1 MIGQILFNGIAA
13 GSIYI
18 LAGLS
23 FGIIFTTTGVFHF
36 AHVSVY
42 TIGGLWFYQ
51 MAVAWNQ
58 PFILSLISA
67 IVLASCLGVFIEW
80 ICYRPLQDLQATPLQ
95 IFLTAVGVMTV
106 LQNVAQLIWK
116 TDPQVVPISQELLKG
131 RQVGGIWVTFFQL
144 ITLVTV
150 LGIWGILHLFI
161 ARSRI
166 GKAIRAFAAD
176 PKTLELMGVD
186 PRGLRLL
193 IYFIGSALIALTADL
208 QIIEFG
214 MDITTGLGV
223 VILGVIATLIGAG
236 WGLTGIALA
245 SLALGIIENI
255 GMVVLSN
262 QWKYIILFG
271 IITLLLII
279 RPKAIFGNT
288 AR

>member
-1 MIGQILFNGIAA
+1 MTGQILFNGIAA
-13 GSIYI
+13 GFIYI

-23 FGIIFTTTGVFHF
+23 FGIIFTTTGIFHF

-51 MAVAWNQ
+51 MAVVWNQ
-58 PFILSLISA
+58 PFILSLLSA
-67 IVLASCLGVFIEW
+67 ILLASCLGVLIEW
-80 ICYRPLQDLQATPLQ
+80 ICYRPLQDLKATPLQ
-95 IFLTAVGVMTV
+95 LFLTAVGVMTV

-131 RQVGGIWVTFFQL
+131 RLVGGIWITYFKL
-144 ITLVTV
+144 ITITAV

-161 ARSRI
+161 VKSKI

-186 PRGLRLL
+186 PRGLRLI
-193 IYFIGSALIALTADL
+193 IYFIGSALIALAAGL

-214 MDITTGLGV
+214 MDITTGLGIV
-223 VILGVIATLIGAG
+223 LLGVIATLIGAG
-236 WGLTGIALA
+236 WGLTGIAFA

-255 GMVVLSN
+255 GMVILSN

-279 RPKAIFGNT
+279 RPKAIFKNT

>member
-1 MIGQILFNGIAA
+1 MLGQILFNGIAA
-13 GSIYI
+13 GFIYI

-51 MAVAWNQ
+51 MAVIWNQ
-58 PFILSLISA
+58 PFILSLVSA
-67 IVLASCLGVFIEW
+67 IVLASCLGVLIEW

-131 RQVGGIWVTFFQL
+131 RVVGGIWITYFKL
-144 ITLVTV
+144 ITLATV

-161 ARSRI
+161 VKSKT

-186 PRGLRLL
+186 PRGLRLI

-223 VILGVIATLIGAG
+223 VLLGVIATLIGAG
-236 WGLTGIALA
+236 WGLTGIAFA

-255 GMVVLSN
+255 GMVILSN

-279 RPKAIFGNT
+279 RPKAIFRNT

>member
-1 MIGQILFNGIAA
+1 MIGQIVFNGITA
-13 GSIYI
+13 GFIYI

-51 MAVAWNQ
+51 MAVVWNQ
-58 PFILSLISA
+58 PFILSLVSS
-67 IVLASCLGVFIEW
+67 IVLASCLGVLIEW

-131 RQVGGIWVTFFQL
+131 RLVGGIWITYFKL
-144 ITLVTV
+144 ITLATV
-150 LGIWGILHLFI
+150 LVIWGILHLFI
-161 ARSRI
+161 VKSKT

-186 PRGLRLL
+186 PRGLRLI

-223 VILGVIATLIGAG
+223 VLLGVIATLIGAG
-236 WGLTGIALA
+236 WGLTGIAFA

-255 GMVVLSN
+255 GMVILSN

-279 RPKAIFGNT
+279 RPKAIFRNT